1 MVFFSDR
8 FFKGLGFS
16 NNLSDRMRRVMC
28 RSKKVFHRHVANAMI
43 LAGFF
48 VFCATPAFAVKD
60 VSSVDINGFRLGM
73 TLKQV
78 KDKYPDFTAREVKPD
93 NKLTIGYSGRVGKVT
108 LDFTSKDLGQ
118 RLFNIRLTEVYASK
132 RDPYPIFEKFKAKYG
147 TPDYGGRQMFHIQA
161 CWGKCF
167 GKHQKL
173 EFRIKIGG
181 MAGKPFPMSLT
192 LSDGEL
198 ESKNRRLFFRKKA
211 AAK

>member
-1 MVFFSDR
+1 MFFSGR
-8 FFKGLGFS
+8 FFKGLIFS
-16 NNLSDRMRRVMC
+16 DNCGGRIRRVID
-28 RSKKVFHRHVANAMI
+28 RSKKVFHRHGVNALI
-43 LAGFF
+43 LVSVF
-48 VFCATPAFAVKD
+48 VFCASPAFAEKD

-78 KDKYPDFTAREVKPD
+78 KDKYPDFAVQEVKPD

-108 LDFTSKDLGQ
+108 LDFTSKELGQ
-118 RLFNIRLTEVYASK
+118 KLFNIRLTEIYASK

-147 TPDYGGRQMFHIQA
+147 MPDYAGRQMFHIQA

-167 GKHQKL
+167 GKHKKL
-173 EFRIKIGG
+173 EFRIKVGG
-181 MAGKPFPMSLT
+181 MVGKPFPMSLT

-198 ESKNRRLFFRKKA
+198 EKKNRRLFFRKRA